1 MLRAIASRNNE
12 LFLLESATCAR
23 AYFSQGKCYGPGYL
37 GAPHLDVDRKGNI
50 AELEGFG
57 KELSKNRKNSRKK
70 REDS

>member
-1 MLRAIASRNNE
+1 
-12 LFLLESATCAR
+12 
-23 AYFSQGKCYGPGYL
+23 
-37 GAPHLDVDRKGNI
+37 LDLDRKGNI